1 MELISSAFL
10 GSIQG
15 LTEFLPISSSGH
27 IELISNI
34 FDLSKPDITFDI
46 FVHFGSLLAILLFF
60 KFNYSQSVASDVEII
75 KNKKIIAL
83 SFIPIGIIGLF
94 FRDFL
99 NNESREIAFIGAAF
113 IFSGIIICLHFL
125 KKLSIGFFYIVLIAS
140 LFQAF
145 AALPGVSRSGM
156 VIGIS
161 VLLGLSLR
169 RSIILSF
176 LMSVPLIFISSF
188 YEIFN
193 LLVDG
198 FSQFD
203 IFYLIIGFIFSF
215 FASFFGIKIMI
226 YLSNF
231 VQLRIFGFYNIL
243 LGIFI
248 LLFSAL

>member
-10 GSIQG
+10 GFIQG

-27 IELISNI
+27 LELISNI
-34 FDLSKPDITFDI
+34 FDFSKPDITFDV

-60 KFNYSQSVASDVEII
+60 KFNYSQSVANDLEIN
-75 KNKKIIAL
+75 KYKKIIAL

-99 NNESREIAFIGAAF
+99 NNESRELAFIGFSF
-113 IFSGIIICLHFL
+113 IFSGIIIFLHLF
-125 KKLSIGFFYIVLIAS
+125 KKFKISFFYIVIIAS

-161 VLLGLSLR
+161 VLLGLGLR
-169 RSIILSF
+169 KSIILSF
-176 LMSVPLIFISSF
+176 LMSIPLIFISSF
-188 YEIFN
+188 YEIVNIFI
-193 LLVDG
+193 DG
-198 FSQFD
+198 FQFD
-203 IFYLIIGFIFSF
+203 IFNLLAGFIFSF
-215 FASFFGIKIMI
+215 VASFFGIKIMI

-231 VQLRIFGFYNIL
+231 IQLRIFGAYNIL
-243 LGIFI
+243 LGAFI
-248 LLFSAL
+248 LFFSII

>member
-10 GSIQG
+10 GFIQG

-27 IELISNI
+27 LELISNI
-34 FDLSKPDITFDI
+34 FDFSKPDITFDV

-60 KFNYSQSVASDVEII
+60 KFNYSQSVANDLEIN
-75 KNKKIIAL
+75 KYKKIIAL

-99 NNESREIAFIGAAF
+99 NNESRELAFIGFSF
-113 IFSGIIICLHFL
+113 IFSGIIICLHLF
-125 KKLSIGFFYIVLIAS
+125 KKLNISFFYIVVIAS

-161 VLLGLSLR
+161 VLLGLGLR

-176 LMSVPLIFISSF
+176 LMSIPLIFISSF
-188 YEIFN
+188 YEIVNIFIDGFFQYDIFN
-193 LLVDG
+193 LLT
-198 FSQFD
+198 
-203 IFYLIIGFIFSF
+203 GFIFSF
-215 FASFFGIKIMI
+215 VASFFGIKIMI

-231 VQLRIFGFYNIL
+231 IQLRIFGAYNIL
-243 LGIFI
+243 LGAFI
-248 LLFSAL
+248 LFFSII

>member
-10 GSIQG
+10 GFIQG

-27 IELISNI
+27 LELISNI
-34 FDLSKPDITFDI
+34 FDFSKPDITFDV

-60 KFNYSQSVASDVEII
+60 KFNYSQSVANDLEIN
-75 KNKKIIAL
+75 KYKKIIAL

-99 NNESREIAFIGAAF
+99 NNESRELAFIGFSF
-113 IFSGIIICLHFL
+113 IFSGIIICLHLF
-125 KKLSIGFFYIVLIAS
+125 KKLNVSFFYIVVIAS

-161 VLLGLSLR
+161 VLLGLGLR
-169 RSIILSF
+169 KSIILSF
-176 LMSVPLIFISSF
+176 LMSIPLIFISSF
-188 YEIFN
+188 YEIVNIFI
-193 LLVDG
+193 DG
-198 FSQFD
+198 FQFD
-203 IFYLIIGFIFSF
+203 IFNLLAGFIFSF
-215 FASFFGIKIMI
+215 VASFFGIKIMI

-231 VQLRIFGFYNIL
+231 IQLRIFGAYNIL
-243 LGIFI
+243 LGAFI
-248 LLFSAL
+248 LFFSII

>member
-10 GSIQG
+10 GFIQG

-27 IELISNI
+27 LELISNI
-34 FDLSKPDITFDI
+34 FDFSKPDITFDV

-60 KFNYSQSVASDVEII
+60 KFNYSQSVANDLEIN
-75 KNKKIIAL
+75 KYKKIIAL

-99 NNESREIAFIGAAF
+99 NNESRELAFIGFSF
-113 IFSGIIICLHFL
+113 IFSGIIICLHLF
-125 KKLSIGFFYIVLIAS
+125 KKLNISFFYIVVIAS

-145 AALPGVSRSGM
+145 AALPGVSRSGI

-161 VLLGLSLR
+161 VLLGLGLR

-176 LMSVPLIFISSF
+176 LMSIPLIFISSF
-188 YEIFN
+188 YEIVNIFI
-193 LLVDG
+193 DG
-198 FSQFD
+198 FQFD
-203 IFYLIIGFIFSF
+203 IFNLLAGFIFSF
-215 FASFFGIKIMI
+215 VASFFGIKIMI

-231 VQLRIFGFYNIL
+231 IQLRIFGAYNIL
-243 LGIFI
+243 LGAFI
-248 LLFSAL
+248 LFFSII

>member
-10 GSIQG
+10 GFIQG

-27 IELISNI
+27 LELISNI
-34 FDLSKPDITFDI
+34 FDFSKPDITFDV

-60 KFNYSQSVASDVEII
+60 KFNYSQSVANDLEIN
-75 KNKKIIAL
+75 KYKKIIAL

-99 NNESREIAFIGAAF
+99 NNESRELAFIGFSF
-113 IFSGIIICLHFL
+113 IFSGIIICLHLF
-125 KKLSIGFFYIVLIAS
+125 KKLNISFFYIVVIAS

-161 VLLGLSLR
+161 VLFGLGLR

-176 LMSVPLIFISSF
+176 LMSIPLIFISSF
-188 YEIFN
+188 YEIVNIFI
-193 LLVDG
+193 DG
-198 FSQFD
+198 FQFD
-203 IFYLIIGFIFSF
+203 IFNLLAGFIFSF
-215 FASFFGIKIMI
+215 VASFFGIKIMI

-231 VQLRIFGFYNIL
+231 IQLRIFGAYNIL
-243 LGIFI
+243 LGAFI
-248 LLFSAL
+248 LFFSII